1 MNHQKFSKVKS
12 RTFLFAVVWTLGTI
26 VAIVLIPEA
35 LWIGNLITFAGGIT
49 VAYIGK
55 NAYVAKVRE
64 SNNNNNNE
72 VVHEGR

>member
-1 MNHQKFSKVKS
+1 MNHRKFSNKLKS
-12 RTFLFAVVWTLGTI
+12 RTFLFAIVWTLGTI
-26 VAIVLIPEA
+26 LAIVLVPDA
-35 LWIGNLITFAGGIT
+35 VWIGQLITFAGGIT

-72 VVHEGR
+72 VVHES

>member
-1 MNHQKFSKVKS
+1 MNHPKFSNKIKS
-12 RTFLFAVVWTLGTI
+12 RTFLFAIVWTLM
-26 VAIVLIPEA
+26 AVLGMIFRPDA
-35 LWIGNLITFAGGIT
+35 VWIGNLVTFAGGIT

-72 VVHEGR
+72 VVHE